1 MSDVE
6 ALLQRVV
13 QLEELFSHH
22 QHHVQQLNEVIIQLR
37 GELDVLQ
44 IRYAKQQDRLAAMQE
59 SQTIAESE
67 DLADQKP
74 PHY

>member
-1 MSDVE
+1 MSDLD
-6 ALLQRVV
+6 ALLRRVV

-22 QHHVQQLNEVIIQLR
+22 QHHVQQLNDVIIQLR

-44 IRYAKQQDRLAAMQE
+44 RQHANQQSRLEAIQE
-59 SQTIAESE
+59 TQAFAESE
-67 DLADQKP
+67 DLADHKP